1 MKSFKRIALIACALA
16 LAACASTPDKIVS
29 MPTAAGVPISS
40 GSVLANDLQ
49 SATSNLDQA
58 IAIGALPAGDP
69 SAACFHSILQQAGI
83 EAIPGAPVQQSFA
96 PKNDG
101 LASLGSIIYIQIQQ
115 QKALKPISISPECK
129 ALVGTFVIDGAS
141 GVAKAL
147 PLNLLR

>member
-1 MKSFKRIALIACALA
+1 MRSILYAVVTSLFLLVG
-16 LAACASTPDKIVS
+16 CASTPDKIVS
-29 MPTAAGVPISS
+29 MPTSSGVPISS
-40 GSVLANDLQ
+40 GSILANDLQ

-69 SAACFHSILQQAGI
+69 SATCFHSILQQAGL
-83 EAIPGAPVQQSFA
+83 EALPGAPVQQSFA

-115 QKALKPISISPECK
+115 QKALKPLIITSECK

-141 GVAKAL
+141 GLAKAL
-147 PLNLLR
+147 PFNVLK